1 MKKFTADLLAAAFFG
16 LILPSL
22 LVQAAAVL
30 LPQSAAPAIA
40 ATETTAPTQ
49 PSPVRVSLPVQIR
62 DPSGQV
68 LTQDLDTY
76 LIGVVLAEMPA
87 DFEAEALKAQAVA
100 ARTYAR
106 KAGDTGG
113 KHGDGSICTQS
124 TCCQAYIAPEDYL
137 SQGGTPQ
144 GLDAV
149 TQAVLD
155 TSGLVLTYDGA
166 LIEAT
171 YFSCSGG
178 RTEDAVAV
186 WGADFPYLQAVDSPG
201 EEKALHYQDQF
212 TFSPEQFAQALGISP
227 DGDAASWFQNVQFTS
242 GGGIASM
249 DIAGQPFTGVQ
260 LRKALGLPSTRFSIQ
275 ADSTDIHITTSGYGH
290 RVGMSQYGADAMA
303 LTGSTFRQILAH
315 YYPGTQLTLLEQES

>member
-16 LILPSL
+16 LVLPSL

-30 LPQSAAPAIA
+30 LPQSAVPAIA
-40 ATETTAPTQ
+40 TTETTAPTQ
-49 PSPVRVSLPVQIR
+49 PPPVRVSLPVQIR

-76 LIGVVLAEMPA
+76 LIGVILAEMPA
-87 DFEAEALKAQAVA
+87 DFEPEALKAQAVA

-106 KAGDTGG
+106 KAEDTGG

-124 TCCQAYIAPEDYL
+124 TCCQAYIAPEEYL
-137 SQGGTPQ
+137 AQGGTPQ

-201 EEKALHYQDQF
+201 EEKALHYQDRF

-260 LRKALGLPSTRFSIQ
+260 LRKALDLPSTRFSIQ
-275 ADSTDIHITTSGYGH
+275 ADSTGIHITTSGYGH

-303 LTGSTFRQILAH
+303 LAGSTFRQILTH
-315 YYPGTQLTLLEQES
+315 YYPGTQLTRLEQES

>member
-16 LILPSL
+16 LVLPSL

-30 LPQSAAPAIA
+30 LPQSAVPAIA
-40 ATETTAPTQ
+40 ITETTAPTQ
-49 PSPVRVSLPVQIR
+49 PPPVRVSLPVQIR

-87 DFEAEALKAQAVA
+87 DFEPEALKSQAVA

-113 KHGDGSICTQS
+113 KHGDGSVCTQS

-137 SQGGTPQ
+137 AQGGTPQ
-144 GLDAV
+144 GLDSV

-201 EEKALHYQDQF
+201 EEKALHYQDRF

-275 ADSTDIHITTSGYGH
+275 ADSTGIHITTSGYGH

-303 LTGSTFRQILAH
+303 LAGSTFRQILAH
-315 YYPGTQLTLLEQES
+315 YYPGTQLTRLE

>member
-1 MKKFTADLLAAAFFG
+1 MKKCTADFLAAAFFG
-16 LILPSL
+16 LVLPSL
-22 LVQAAAVL
+22 MVQAAAVL
-30 LPQSAAPAIA
+30 LPEPPAVIA
-40 ATETTAPTQ
+40 ETTAATQ
-49 PSPVRVSLPVQIR
+49 PPETQVQLPVLVR
-62 DPSGQV
+62 NTAGQV

-87 DFEAEALKAQAVA
+87 DFEPEALKAQAVA

-106 KAGDTGG
+106 KARDTGG
-113 KHGDGSICTQS
+113 KHGDGSVCTQS

-137 SQGGTPQ
+137 AQGGTPQ

-201 EEKALHYQDQF
+201 EEKALHYQDRF
-212 TFSPEQFAQALGISP
+212 TFSPEQLAQALDIAP
-227 DGDAASWFQNVQFTS
+227 DGDAASWFQNVHYTT
-242 GGGIASM
+242 GGGIAAM
-249 DIAGQPFTGVQ
+249 DIAGQTFTGVQ
-260 LRKALGLPSTRFSIQ
+260 LRKALGLPSTRFSIHV
-275 ADSTDIHITTSGYGH
+275 DSGGIHVTTSGYGH

-315 YYPGTQLTLLEQES
+315 YYPGTQLTRLEQES

>member
-1 MKKFTADLLAAAFFG
+1 M
-16 LILPSL
+16 
-22 LVQAAAVL
+22 
-30 LPQSAAPAIA
+30 
-40 ATETTAPTQ
+40 
-49 PSPVRVSLPVQIR
+49 
-62 DPSGQV
+62 
-68 LTQDLDTY
+68 DTY

-87 DFEAEALKAQAVA
+87 DFEPEALKAQAVA

-113 KHGDGSICTQS
+113 KHGNGSVCTQS
-124 TCCQAYIAPEDYL
+124 TCCQAYIAPDDYL
-137 SQGGTPQ
+137 TQGGTPQ

-201 EEKALHYQDQF
+201 EEKALHYQDRF
-212 TFSPEQFAQALGISP
+212 TFSPEQFAQALDIVP
-227 DGDAASWFQNVQFTS
+227 DGDAASCFQNVRYTT
-242 GGGIASM
+242 GGGIAAM
-249 DIAGQPFTGVQ
+249 DIAGQTFTGVQ
-260 LRKALGLPSTRFSIQ
+260 LRKALGLPSTRFSIHV
-275 ADSTDIHITTSGYGH
+275 DSGGIHVTTSGYGH

-315 YYPGTQLTLLEQES
+315 YYPGTQLTRLEQES

>member
-16 LILPSL
+16 LVLPSL

-30 LPQSAAPAIA
+30 LPQVPAEAA
-40 ATETTAPTQ
+40 ATVPEAAVTIPQVPA
-49 PSPVRVSLPVQIR
+49 VRLTVSVR
-62 DPSGQV
+62 DSAGQV
-68 LTQDLDTY
+68 RQQDLDTY
-76 LIGVVLAEMPA
+76 LVGVVLAEMPA
-87 DFEAEALKAQAVA
+87 DFEPEALKAQAVA
-100 ARTYAR
+100 ARTYTC
-106 KAGDTGG
+106 KAAATGG

-137 SQGGTPQ
+137 ARGGTPQ

-149 TQAVLD
+149 SQAVLD

-201 EEKALHYQDQF
+201 EEKALHYHDRF
-212 TFSPEQFAQALGISP
+212 TFSPDAFSQALGIQP
-227 DGDAASWFQNVQFTS
+227 AGDAASWFQNVAYTA

-249 DIAGQPFTGVQ
+249 DIAGQTFTGVQ
-260 LRKALGLPSTRFSIQ
+260 LRTALGLPSTRFSIQ
-275 ADSTDIHITTSGYGH
+275 VDPGGIHVTTSGYGH

-315 YYPGTQLTLLEQES
+315 YYPGTQLTRLEPES

>member
-1 MKKFTADLLAAAFFG
+1 MKKCTADFLAAAFFG
-16 LILPSL
+16 LVLPSL
-22 LVQAAAVL
+22 MVQAAAVL
-30 LPQSAAPAIA
+30 LPEPPAVIA
-40 ATETTAPTQ
+40 ETTAATQ
-49 PSPVRVSLPVQIR
+49 PPETRVQLPVLVR
-62 DPSGQV
+62 NTAGQV

-87 DFEAEALKAQAVA
+87 DFEPEALKAQAVA

-113 KHGDGSICTQS
+113 KHGDGSVCTQS

-137 SQGGTPQ
+137 AQGGTPQ

-201 EEKALHYQDQF
+201 EEKALHYQDHF
-212 TFSPEQFAQALGISP
+212 TFSPEQFAQALGITP
-227 DGDAASWFQNVQFTS
+227 DGDAASWFQNVRYTT
-242 GGGIASM
+242 GGGIAAM
-249 DIAGQPFTGVQ
+249 DIAGQTFTGVQ
-260 LRKALGLPSTRFSIQ
+260 LRKALGLPSTRFSIHV
-275 ADSTDIHITTSGYGH
+275 DSGGIHVTTSGYGH

-315 YYPGTQLTLLEQES
+315 YYPGTQLTRLEQES